1 MCRGELG
8 GGDVGRGA
16 VQLGTSLWPHDAIA
30 GGYFGTRADEISSAL
45 ILLNCFLGE
54 GAIEASV
61 VGGGEVVL
69 LDEEGLETLHVSA
82 FGAAIEV
89 ASEGE

>member
-1 MCRGELG
+1 
-8 GGDVGRGA
+8 
-16 VQLGTSLWPHDAIA
+16 
-30 GGYFGTRADEISSAL
+30 
-45 ILLNCFLGE
+45 LGE